1 MSEAPSTPAP
11 AEGQAPRGP
20 LNSDAEAAAA
30 FMGLLSGKP
39 GERKTKTAP
48 AAETAQ
54 ADTPSEA
61 EEADASTETPEDDAD
76 HLSSGAEDAGEDEE
90 ADAGPDG
97 SEEDGAGEQTVTI
110 RVDGKDVDVPL
121 SEVRDGYMRQRD
133 YSQKTAALA
142 SERQQLHGEYAQVQQ
157 ERAQYA
163 QILPILAQ
171 QIAAQLPQP
180 PSEELRRTDP
190 VEYLL
195 QKQEFDAS
203 QERLMAAQSESQ
215 RIQQL
220 QAQETAKVIQQAVVE
235 GFKKLPDMVP
245 EWRDPKVFARDQQA
259 MREYARSKLGYSDEE
274 LDQAYDARMIVALQK
289 AMKYDRIV
297 SKKPVAAQ
305 DIEKVVRTAKPT
317 ADVPKPRR
325 EYSESRQRLRESG
338 SVDDA
343 ARAIRSLLG

>member
-1 MSEAPSTPAP
+1 MSETPNTPALS
-11 AEGQAPRGP
+11 EGQAPRAP

-39 GERKTKTAP
+39 GERKPKTAP

-61 EEADASTETPEDDAD
+61 EETDASDETPEEEAD
-76 HLSSGAEDAGEDEE
+76 HLTSGADDTGEDEE
-90 ADAGPDG
+90 VSADVDAA
-97 SEEDGAGEQTVTI
+97 EEDGAEEPTVTVRI
-110 RVDGKDVDVPL
+110 DGKEVDVPL
-121 SEVRDGYMRQRD
+121 SEVRDGYMRSRD

-142 SERQQLHGEYAQVQQ
+142 SERQQLHAEFSQVQQ
-157 ERAQYA
+157 ERQQYA

-171 QIAAQLPQP
+171 QIAAALPQP

-195 QKQEFDAS
+195 QKQEFDAV
-203 QERLMAAQSESQ
+203 QERLMAAQSEYQ
-215 RIQQL
+215 RVSQL

-235 GFKKLPDMVP
+235 GFRKLPEMVP
-245 EWRDPKVFARDQQA
+245 EWKDPKVFARDQQA
-259 MREYARSKLGYSDEE
+259 MREYAKSKLGYTEEE

-325 EYSESRQRLRESG
+325 EYAQSRQRLRDTG

-343 ARAIRSLLG
+343 ARAIKALLG